1 MMEKIEIPF
10 RAKCDMLARVSETH
24 RCGVPLAR
32 ALTGCLSVT
41 LQEAEAAQQNFV
53 RQRREFE
60 ELQSAHKNLV
70 RQRHQWR
77 RHCDGGG
84 GSNYSV

>member
-10 RAKCDMLARVSETH
+10 RAKCDMLARVSETTLLL
-24 RCGVPLAR
+24 CIPLAQSINR
-32 ALTGCLSVT
+32 MAFFHTLSP
-41 LQEAEAAQQNFV
+41 QEAEAAQQNFV

-70 RQRHQWR
+70 RQ
-77 RHCDGGG
+77 
-84 GSNYSV
+84 